1 MDRFKKQ
8 RGLKSAGNA
17 ELLQTILS
25 TLHKAHQFLG
35 MQALPTF
42 LCADVMKQP
51 NIEGDVARYREHL
64 ARVFVQSHNPSTDM
78 PA

>member
-1 MDRFKKQ
+1 MMRF
-8 RGLKSAGNA
+8 
-17 ELLQTILS
+17 S
-25 TLHKAHQFLG
+25 TLHKTHQFLS

-64 ARVFVQSHNPSTDM
+64 ARVLVQSHNPSADM

>member
-1 MDRFKKQ
+1 
-8 RGLKSAGNA
+8 
-17 ELLQTILS
+17 
-25 TLHKAHQFLG
+25 
-35 MQALPTF
+35 
-42 LCADVMKQP
+42 MKQP

>member
-1 MDRFKKQ
+1 MPM
-8 RGLKSAGNA
+8 
-17 ELLQTILS
+17 
-25 TLHKAHQFLG
+25 HKAHQFLG

-64 ARVFVQSHNPSTDM
+64 ARVLVQSHNPSTDM